1 MTKNFGEFVKLTEV
15 HQIVEDVY
23 LPLLEAVQVRE
34 EELSQMRTT
43 VNVLSNE
50 MKQQKA
56 DVRQALLMKNKV
68 NDKQKKYIALVF
80 LCFF

>member
-1 MTKNFGEFVKLTEV
+1 
-15 HQIVEDVY
+15 
-23 LPLLEAVQVRE
+23 
-34 EELSQMRTT
+34 MRTT

-68 NDKQKKYIALVF
+68 NDIDKN
-80 LCFF
+80 